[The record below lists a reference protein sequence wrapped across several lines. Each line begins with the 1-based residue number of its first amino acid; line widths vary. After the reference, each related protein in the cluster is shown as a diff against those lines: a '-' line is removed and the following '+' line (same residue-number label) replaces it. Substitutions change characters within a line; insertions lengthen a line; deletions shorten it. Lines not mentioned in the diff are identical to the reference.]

1 MSAFASAAVGM
12 NDTLTGLILDAL
24 RPEIE
29 RLVDE
34 RVDERVRAAV
44 AQWERRM
51 ADPWMTTERAAAYL
65 SLTPDAL
72 RARVRRG
79 TIPAHRDGDRWLFH
93 RDELDAHVRGL
104 HPAAT
109 IVAATDN
116 RVAPRGCNRR
126 GRGTERMSF
135 DA

>member
-1 MSAFASAAVGM
+1 MSEAVIEAIA
-12 NDTLTGLILDAL
+12 TAL

-44 AQWERRM
+44 AQWESRT

-65 SLTPDAL
+65 SLTADAL

-79 TIPAHRDGDRWLFH
+79 TITAHRDGDRWLFH

-109 IVAATDN
+109 IVALNDN
-116 RVAPRGCNRR
+116 TVAPHGCSRR
-126 GRGTERMSF
+126 GRGTERISF

>member
-1 MSAFASAAVGM
+1 VSEAVVEALV
-12 NDTLTGLILDAL
+12 TAL

-34 RVDERVRAAV
+34 RVDERLRAA
-44 AQWERRM
+44 AAEWESRT
-51 ADPWMTTERAAAYL
+51 ADPWMTTERAATYL
-65 SLTPDAL
+65 SLTPEAL

-93 RDELDAHVRGL
+93 RDELDAHVRRGE
-104 HPAAT
+104 PAAT
-109 IVAATDN
+109 MTPGIHRN
-116 RVAPRGCNRR
+116 GRAPRQRPR
-126 GRGTERMSF
+126 PGTERISF